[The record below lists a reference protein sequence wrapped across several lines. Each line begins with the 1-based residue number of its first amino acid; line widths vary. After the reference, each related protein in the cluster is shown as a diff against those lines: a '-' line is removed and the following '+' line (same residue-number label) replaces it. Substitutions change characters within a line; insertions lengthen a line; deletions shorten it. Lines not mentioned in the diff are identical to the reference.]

1 MRMKMVCDD
10 RTLREVANEFLA
22 LKKAQK
28 VRERT
33 LSDYKKYI
41 DKFLAQS
48 QNTLDVDVLKIEI
61 LEYFADIPKTSPA
74 RFNHP
79 YQYLH
84 ALFEWCAK
92 QDYLPYNPFQKLQLK
107 KVRDEGNVQPAEIKD
122 IQTLLKA
129 LDKHNYTEL
138 RDYNIIM
145 LILDTGIRTSE
156 LMSIKNEDYDP
167 EAMSIVIRPDV
178 AKTSRSRTLYLSA
191 MTNTCMDDKSIVD
204 LYFNRN
210 EEAITQTD
218 KKYGRYCYSIA
229 YNILNN
235 KEDAEES
242 VSDTYMTAWRS
253 IPPRCPSVLSTF
265 LGKITRHISIDRW
278 RERSATKRGGG
289 EVPLALEELKD
300 CISGMQDVEMEYERK
315 EVLKTYAKFLEALPT
330 TERRV
335 FLCRYWYV
343 ESIETIA
350 DKFGFSQSKVK
361 TMLHRTRVNLRKQF
375 AKEGF

>member
-1 MRMKMVCDD
+1 
-10 RTLREVANEFLA
+10 
-22 LKKAQK
+22 
-28 VRERT
+28 
-33 LSDYKKYI
+33 
-41 DKFLAQS
+41 
-48 QNTLDVDVLKIEI
+48 
-61 LEYFADIPKTSPA
+61 
-74 RFNHP
+74 
-79 YQYLH
+79 
-84 ALFEWCAK
+84 
-92 QDYLPYNPFQKLQLK
+92 
-107 KVRDEGNVQPAEIKD
+107 
-122 IQTLLKA
+122 
-129 LDKHNYTEL
+129 
-138 RDYNIIM
+138 
-145 LILDTGIRTSE
+145 
-156 LMSIKNEDYDP
+156 
-167 EAMSIVIRPDV
+167 
-178 AKTSRSRTLYLSA
+178 
-191 MTNTCMDDKSIVD
+191 MDDKHIVD
-204 LYFNRN
+204 LFFSRS

-229 YNILNN
+229 YNILTN

-242 VSDTYMTAWRS
+242 VSDTYMTAWRA
-253 IPPRCPSVLSTF
+253 IPPRRPSVLSTF

-315 EVLKTYAKFLEALPT
+315 EVLKTYVKFLEALPT

-361 TMLHRTRVNLRKQF
+361 TMLHRTRANLRKQF